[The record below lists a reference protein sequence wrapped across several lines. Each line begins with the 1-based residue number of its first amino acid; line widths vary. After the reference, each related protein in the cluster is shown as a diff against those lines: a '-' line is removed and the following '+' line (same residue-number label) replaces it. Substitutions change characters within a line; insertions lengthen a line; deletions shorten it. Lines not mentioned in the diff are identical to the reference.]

1 MVQYRAGEKRMEK
14 LEPAVWTLIAV
25 SVLLLLLAV
34 WGTAIVLRRLLRRQP
49 VGRLAWVVGVFW
61 VLVATGAV
69 SDRHEALDRA
79 APSRQASASPETTK
93 AAIKKAMEVAVAARH
108 GGVLPKTM
116 SDEDLKV
123 ATAAGVRATEQQSK
137 ASAAEKLKAMK
148 TRPDPK
154 DVTYSPAVVE
164 MAVKQ
169 QLRDPDSAVFGSMNI
184 YSDRK
189 LNGYYT
195 PAVCGSVNSKNG
207 FGGYAGE
214 KAFVFIVPL
223 TAVMI
228 EGSTDRKQAELFV
241 KTYNE
246 LCAGKHN

>member
-1 MVQYRAGEKRMEK
+1 MEN
-14 LEPAVWTLIAV
+14 LEPIVWALIVFSALTIV
-25 SVLLLLLAV
+25 LAV
-34 WGTAIVLRRLLRRQP
+34 WGTAVVIRRIFRRQP
-49 VGRLAWVVGVFW
+49 AGGLAWVVGIFW
-61 VLVATGAV
+61 VLVAVGAV
-69 SDRHEALDRA
+69 SDQRKTLTQ
-79 APSRQASASPETTK
+79 APTQQQTATNADTSK
-93 AAIKKAMEVAVAARH
+93 AAIKKAMEAAVAARH

-123 ATAAGVRATEQQSK
+123 AMEAGAKATEQQGK

-154 DVTYSPAVVE
+154 DVTYSPLLVE

-169 QLRDPDSAVFGSMNI
+169 QLRDPDSAVFGRMNI

-189 LNGYYT
+189 LNDYYT
-195 PAVCGSVNSKNG
+195 PAVCGRVNAKNG
-207 FGGYAGE
+207 FGGYTGE

-228 EGSTDRKQAELFV
+228 EGSLDQKRAELFV
-241 KTYNE
+241 KTYNQ
-246 LCAGKHN
+246 LCAGTHN